1 MSNTCKPLMRRLASR
16 LGTLPERIAAA
27 RVAILTALLMT
38 TLGGC
43 VQLAGDGDARVY
55 FLSPKS
61 SFDRLPAATANWQLV
76 VEEPAP
82 AGGLDT
88 ARIAVHPRP
97 FEIRYYRAARWAAR
111 APAMVQTLIVE
122 SFENS
127 GRLPGAT
134 RPGSAIR
141 PDFRLRVELREFQ
154 AEYAASNDADIDDPS
169 QDAAMPTVH
178 VALAAQLVHRDQ
190 RRIVGS
196 QRFALRISAESG
208 ALPAVVA
215 AFDTALGGVLKELVS
230 WTLACGEHATA
241 AMHADGDEGADGEDD
256 GVTCPA

>member
-1 MSNTCKPLMRRLASR
+1 VSRVCAALMTRLAAR
-16 LGTLPERIAAA
+16 LAAA
-27 RVAILTALLMT
+27 LPGLMAAAMAA
-38 TLGGC
+38 TLAGC
-43 VQLAGDGDARVY
+43 VQLVGDGDARVY

-61 SFDRLPAATANWQLV
+61 HFDTLPARPASWQLV

-88 ARIAVHPRP
+88 ARIAVHPQP
-97 FEIRYYRAARWAAR
+97 FEIRYYSAARWAAR

-154 AEYAASNDADIDDPS
+154 AEYAAADADDVGGG
-169 QDAAMPTVH
+169 AASPVVH
-178 VALAAQLVHRDQ
+178 VALVAQLVHRDR

-196 QRFALRISAESG
+196 RRFAVRVTAESG

-215 AFDTALGGVLKELVS
+215 AFDAALGRVLKELVG
-230 WTLACGEHATA
+230 WTLACGERAAGATGGSRE
-241 AMHADGDEGADGEDD
+241 DG